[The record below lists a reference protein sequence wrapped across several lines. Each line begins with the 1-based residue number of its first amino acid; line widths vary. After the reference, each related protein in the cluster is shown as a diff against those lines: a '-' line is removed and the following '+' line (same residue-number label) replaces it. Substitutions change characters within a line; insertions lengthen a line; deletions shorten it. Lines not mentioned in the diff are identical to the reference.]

1 MEIYPAYLMFFVL
14 TLIVFRLQRSITN
27 ENKYHLR
34 YLVYHFIFQTISVI
48 NISLYLSFDLKIPLL
63 IVVVARVFVYI
74 FFFLF
79 LKSIFKNEKT
89 KLEFNNAFPILILI
103 LTYSLNASGIRLF
116 SFVDKMISQENI
128 MGFNSIDFIG
138 MDDFFVVFCIN
149 ILLYTYLIFNKAF
162 QISKCEFLSD
172 KNKKKIFN
180 LLKYY
185 FLIIT
190 ILAFSTLLVLGLFLL
205 DIKLP
210 TTLVMIKLL
219 GILIVMVLIIKPQI
233 LTGIIHIKN
242 SDKLDQSLKILYD
255 KIESL
260 FTENNH
266 FLDPKYT
273 SASITAETGIRSEL
287 VRKSIKLY
295 SDMSVPMYIN
305 LHRIN
310 HAVKS
315 IDEGYLKNYS
325 MEALAESV
333 GFRSQENFNR
343 VFKMLKYCTPSEYL
357 NSKK

>member
-1 MEIYPAYLMFFVL
+1 MEIYPAYLMLFIL
-14 TLIVFRLQRSITN
+14 TLVTLRLLRSITN

-34 YLVYHFIFQTISVI
+34 HLVYHFMFQTITAI

-63 IVVVARVFVYI
+63 IVTTARVFVYI

-79 LKSIFKNEKT
+79 LKSIFKNEKA
-89 KLEFNNAFPILILI
+89 KLKIINIIPILILI
-103 LTYSLNASGIRLF
+103 ITYGINASGFRF
-116 SFVDKMISQENI
+116 FTFVDKMISQENI
-128 MGFNSIDFIG
+128 MGFNSVDFIG
-138 MDDFFVVFCIN
+138 MDDFFLVFCVN
-149 ILLYTYLIFNKAF
+149 ILLFTYLIFNKSF
-162 QISKCEFLSD
+162 QILKREFLSD
-172 KNKKKIFN
+172 KSKKKISD

-190 ILAFSTLLVLGLFLL
+190 ILSFSTLLVLGLFLL
-205 DIKLP
+205 NIKLP
-210 TTLVMIKLL
+210 IILVIIKLF
-219 GILIVMVLIIKPQI
+219 GIFIVLSLVIKPRI

-242 SDKLDQSLKILYD
+242 SNELDQSLKILYH

-260 FTENNH
+260 FTEDNH
-266 FLDPKYT
+266 FLDSKYT
-273 SASITAETGIRSEL
+273 SASITSETGIRSEL

-295 SDMSVPMYIN
+295 SNMSVPMYIN
-305 LHRIN
+305 SYRIN

-343 VFKMLKYCTPSEYL
+343 VFKMLKSCTPSEYL
-357 NSKK
+357 NSK

>member
-34 YLVYHFIFQTISVI
+34 YLVYHFIFQTITVI

-63 IVVVARVFVYI
+63 IVTTARVFVYI

-79 LKSIFKNEKT
+79 LKSIFKNEKA
-89 KLEFNNAFPILILI
+89 KLKIINIIPILILI
-103 LTYSLNASGIRLF
+103 LTFGLNASGISLF
-116 SFVDKMISQENI
+116 TFADKMISQENI

-138 MDDFFVVFCIN
+138 MEDFFVVFCIN
-149 ILLYTYLIFNKAF
+149 ILLFMYLIFNKSF
-162 QISKCEFLSD
+162 QILKCEFLSA
-172 KNKKKIFN
+172 KNKKKISD

-185 FLIIT
+185 FITTT

-205 DIKLP
+205 NINLP
-210 TTLVMIKLL
+210 VILVIIKLL
-219 GILIVMVLIIKPQI
+219 GISIVLVLIIKPQI
-233 LTGIIHIKN
+233 LSGIIHIKN
-242 SDKLDQSLKILYD
+242 SDELDQSLKILYD

-260 FTENNH
+260 FTESNH
-266 FLDPKYT
+266 FLNSKYT
-273 SASITAETGIRSEL
+273 SASITTETGIRSEL

-305 LHRIN
+305 SYRIN